1 MAGTSVPD
9 DEKRRV
15 EAEFMQRLQEQMQQL
30 SVYDHLVGVLQTLSS
45 LAFQHLGVTRETAGQ
60 RDLEQSR
67 LAIDA
72 FRALTEVLVPLRPSD
87 EVILYRSTLS
97 QMQLA
102 YVAELERGREP
113 EAAVG
118 DEPPAEPAAPKPSR
132 RRSPSAPLTSP
143 RQPSPTREPEVPDDT
158 DMTARRRDP
167 RHPTIADTVTAA
179 EAGAVPTDEEER

>member
-1 MAGTSVPD
+1 MAATSVPD

-45 LAFQHLGVTRETAGQ
+45 LAFQHLGVTPESAGQ

-72 FRALTEVLVPLRPSD
+72 FRALTEILVPLRPSE
-87 EVILYRSTLS
+87 EVVLYRSTLS

-102 YVAELERGREP
+102 YVAELERDRQPDQQGTAGQRSAP
-113 EAAVG
+113 PV
-118 DEPPAEPAAPKPSR
+118 PPAEPGVSAEPGASAEPGTSAEPGAAEGNDKG
-132 RRSPSAPLTSP
+132 
-143 RQPSPTREPEVPDDT
+143 
-158 DMTARRRDP
+158 
-167 RHPTIADTVTAA
+167 TAA
-179 EAGAVPTDEEER
+179 AAGADSTDEEER